1 MRKLAAI
8 TLGVALAL
16 GGTAAL
22 ASRNSSG
29 TYSLPAGN
37 PVVGGTTITKTWA
50 NTTLGDIGQSL
61 TDSLDRNGKGGM
73 LAPLRVPDGSA
84 PAPTLSF
91 TNETGTGLR
100 RAGAGDL
107 RIGVTG
113 TDVLKLTASTV
124 SVPAGDLHLTKAGSV
139 QRVFKEGA
147 GSLVLQAEVDEV
159 QFWTGNV
166 LAAAVQASGV
176 LDMAGHKIAT
186 VADPTNAQDAA
197 TKGYVDGLV
206 VGSPVVSSSSGNF
219 TTTSTSPT
227 YVDVTNLSAT
237 ITTRGR
243 PVMLLVQPAGATG
256 STMANTTTTAT
267 LDIVIVRGATN
278 IARWFLGAPYA
289 TAPQLQFLD
298 VVAAG
303 TYTYKVQAAVIS
315 GGTGYV
321 TQYKLIAIEL

>member
-1 MRKLAAI
+1 MPRKSA
-8 TLGVALAL
+8 GKH
-16 GGTAAL
+16 
-22 ASRNSSG
+22 
-29 TYSLPAGN
+29 SLPAGQ
-37 PVVGGTTITKTWA
+37 PVVSGTTIAATVHNA
-50 NTTLGDIGQSL
+50 LAGDLSAEISS
-61 TDSLDRNGKGGM
+61 SLDRSGRGGM
-73 LAPLRVPDGSA
+73 LAPLRVPDGSL

-100 RAGAGDL
+100 RAGTGDL
-107 RIGVTG
+107 RVGVLGADTLKVTASGADVVRGDLALSAAATQSILKTGGFLVVGTTDDQEVQLKRGGVIGMALSNG
-113 TDVLKLTASTV
+113 AEPYFNNHKLTGV
-124 SVPAGDLHLTKAGSV
+124 
-139 QRVFKEGA
+139 
-147 GSLVLQAEVDEV
+147 AE
-159 QFWTGNV
+159 
-166 LAAAVQASGV
+166 
-176 LDMAGHKIAT
+176 
-186 VADPTNAQDAA
+186 PTANADAA

-206 VGSPVVSSSSGNF
+206 VGSPVVSGSSGNF

-321 TQYKLIAIEL
+321 TQYKLVAIEL

>member
-1 MRKLAAI
+1 MP
-8 TLGVALAL
+8 
-16 GGTAAL
+16 
-22 ASRNSSG
+22 RNSSG
-29 TYSLPAGN
+29 THALPTGQPVISGTMISASTHNALAGDLSAE
-37 PVVGGTTITKTWA
+37 I
-50 NTTLGDIGQSL
+50 SS
-61 TDSLDRNGKGGM
+61 SLDRSGRGGM
-73 LAPLRVPDGSA
+73 LAPLRVPDGSL

-100 RAGAGDL
+100 RAGTGDL
-107 RIGVTG
+107 RVGVLGADTLKVTASG
-113 TDVLKLTASTV
+113 ADVLRGNVTLPAASSQ
-124 SVPAGDLHLTKAGSV
+124 SVLKSG
-139 QRVFKEGA
+139 
-147 GSLVLQAEVDEV
+147 GSLVLGTSDANDVFLSLGGTNYW
-159 QFWTGNV
+159 QFEAATGNIKKV
-166 LAAAVQASGV
+166 GPGTGTIQGLPTPTLADQ
-176 LDMAGHKIAT
+176 
-186 VADPTNAQDAA
+186 AA

-321 TQYKLIAIEL
+321 TQYKLVAIEL